1 MKCSKCK
8 LDTDVKDTRTLIT
21 EDKICFVRRIRYCS
35 KKHQTIT
42 HEIYAIKSPIP
53 DVYRMKRFRKPTKPK
68 KKPKPQK
75 KDQWLKNIMSKLD
88 S

>member
-21 EDKICFVRRIRYCS
+21 EDNVCFVRRIRYCS

-42 HEIYAIKSPIP
+42 HEIYADKSPIP
-53 DVYRMKRFRKPTKPK
+53 DIYRLKRVRKSKQN
-68 KKPKPQK
+68 KKPKHK
-75 KDQWLKNIMSKLD
+75 NKDQWLKNIMSKLD

>member
-8 LDTDVKDTRTLIT
+8 LDTDVKDTRTLTT
-21 EDKICFVRRIRYCS
+21 EDNICFVRRIRYCS

-42 HEIYAIKSPIP
+42 HEILVKKSPIP
-53 DVYRMKRFRKPTKPK
+53 DIYRMKRVRRPTKPK
-68 KKPKPQK
+68 KKPKAQK
-75 KDQWLKNIMSKLD
+75 KDQWLKNIISNLD